1 MRRSSV
7 CFSRFEL
14 IRVLGRFIKT
24 LVDKASDVQ
33 DAIAK
38 LDRLSTL
45 EDKMVTAITLATVK
59 QTSLDL
65 TAMTRES
72 YRGRDC
78 VDQ

>member
-1 MRRSSV
+1 MHRSSV

-14 IRVLGRFIKT
+14 IQVLGQFIKT

-45 EDKMVTAITLATVK
+45 EDKLVMAITLATVK
-59 QTSLDL
+59 L
-65 TAMTRES
+65 
-72 YRGRDC
+72 
-78 VDQ
+78 